1 MPVVSENSTKTLLP
15 EGLRDV
21 LPPDAA
27 FENEAVERLTR
38 PFSLNGYEL
47 VKPPLI
53 EFEDTLLSGVGAGMG
68 ERIFR
73 MLDPSS
79 HRTLGVRNDITT
91 QVARIAATRLSLAA
105 RPLRLMYAGPVLRVK
120 GSQLEPER
128 QFTQA
133 GIELIGGD
141 NGAADA
147 EVIIVVVEALKKLGV
162 AGISID
168 LSLPTLVPAILDGA
182 GLSPDAVARVRAALD
197 HKDVAE
203 IEAHGGKAAALL
215 NQLIAASGP
224 LDRALSQ
231 VAKFDLPAAAKAEW
245 ATLDHVARAVR
256 AAIPDVAITVDA
268 VENRGFEYHTGIT
281 FSVFAAASQ
290 REIGR
295 GGRYLLPSGEKAT
308 GATLLIDALLPV
320 VPALSVAQRLYVPHG
335 TARAEIASLQEKGWV
350 TVSGFKP
357 DASVDNEARRLGCS
371 HILKSGAP
379 VALAKTK

>member
-1 MPVVSENSTKTLLP
+1 MSESSTRTLLP

-27 FENEAVERLTR
+27 FENEVVEKLTR
-38 PFSLNGYEL
+38 TFTLNGYDL

-73 MLDPSS
+73 MLDPAS
-79 HRTLGVRNDITT
+79 HKTLGVRNDITT
-91 QVARIAATRLSLAA
+91 QVARIAATRLSTAP
-105 RPLRLMYAGPVLRVK
+105 RPLRLTYAGPVLRVK

-147 EVIIVVVEALKKLGV
+147 EVIIVIVEALKKLGV
-162 AGISID
+162 SGLSID
-168 LSLPTLVPAILDGA
+168 LSLPTLVPAVLENS
-182 GLSPDAVARVRAALD
+182 GLTADALSKVRAALD

-203 IEAHGGKAAALL
+203 LQAHGGKAAATLTK
-215 NQLIAASGP
+215 LIEASGP
-224 LDRALSQ
+224 LDRALTG
-231 VAKFDLPAAAKAEW
+231 VATIELSAAANAEW
-245 ATLDHVARAVR
+245 ATLDHVARTIR

-295 GGRYLLPSGEKAT
+295 GGRYTLPSGEKAT
-308 GATLLIDALLPV
+308 GVTLLIDALLPV
-320 VPALSVAQRLYVPHG
+320 VPTPTKAQRLYVPQG
-335 TARAEIASLQEKGWV
+335 TSRADIASWQDQGWIV
-350 TVSGFKP
+350 VAGLTAN
-357 DASVDNEARRLGCS
+357 ASAETEARRLGCT
-371 HILKSGAP
+371 HILKSNKPA
-379 VALAKTK
+379 AL

>member
-1 MPVVSENSTKTLLP
+1 MSENSTKTLLP

-27 FENEAVERLTR
+27 FENEVVERLTR
-38 PFSLNGYEL
+38 TFALNGYNL

-91 QVARIAATRLSLAA
+91 QIARIAATRLASDA
-105 RPLRLMYAGPVLRVK
+105 RPLRLTYSGPVLRVK
-120 GSQLEPER
+120 GTQLEPER

-133 GIELIGGD
+133 GIELIGAD
-141 NGAADA
+141 NGAADI
-147 EVIIVVVEALKKLGV
+147 EVIVVVAEALKKLGV
-162 AGISID
+162 PGLSVD
-168 LSLPTLVPAILDGA
+168 LALPTLVPAILA
-182 GLSPDAVARVRAALD
+182 GFNLSVAAAARVRAALD

-203 IEAHGGKAAALL
+203 INAHAGQAAGLL
-215 NQLIAASGP
+215 TKLIEASGP
-224 LDRALSQ
+224 VDRAMAQ
-231 VAKFDLPAAAKAEW
+231 VATLALPPAAKAEW
-245 ATLDHVARAVR
+245 AALEHVARALR
-256 AAIPDVAITVDA
+256 AAIPNVAITVDA

-281 FSVFAAASQ
+281 FSVFTAASQ

-295 GGRYLLPSGEKAT
+295 GGRYKLVSGEAAT

-320 VPALSVAQRLYVPHG
+320 VPN
-335 TARAEIASLQEKGWV
+335 TA
-350 TVSGFKP
+350 T
-357 DASVDNEARRLGCS
+357 ARRLFVSNGTSRAVVATWQDKGWIVVVGLSAGVDDTTEAKRLKCT
-371 HILKSGAP
+371 HILKSSDA
-379 VALAKTK
+379 VAVS